1 VARGIKESV
10 LIGGGA
16 MLVLLTVLLL
26 VSLRQP
32 AEQEETEPGS
42 RTPPVPAPAREVPT
56 VQPGAVTPA
65 PVAVAPPAPA
75 AKENKPAPP
84 LAVPELIQERRPPL
98 ELREPPSREL
108 VRVSPAPSVSRLV
121 APMSEPPELEN
132 EPDPKRREMLRR
144 MHHLAEAKMRQGVFS
159 RRANMLEQSL
169 AEAQASGTWSEAKI
183 KQAEKDLK
191 QLDSTLKAAGTRVD
205 ELKRLVDEEIK

>member
-1 VARGIKESV
+1 MARGIKESV

-32 AEQEETEPGS
+32 AEQEETGPEI
-42 RTPPVPAPAREVPT
+42 RTPPAPAMALPEVR
-56 VQPGAVTPA
+56 PGAVTPA

-84 LAVPELIQERRPPL
+84 VAVPEFVPERRPPL

-108 VRVSPAPSVSRLV
+108 VRVSPAPSVSHLV
-121 APMSEPPELEN
+121 APMAEPIELEN
-132 EPDPKRREMLRR
+132 EPDPKRREVLRR

-159 RRANMLEQSL
+159 RRAAMLEQSL

-191 QLDSTLKAAGTRVD
+191 QLDQTLKVAGTRVD
-205 ELKRLVDEEIK
+205 ELTRLVDEEIK